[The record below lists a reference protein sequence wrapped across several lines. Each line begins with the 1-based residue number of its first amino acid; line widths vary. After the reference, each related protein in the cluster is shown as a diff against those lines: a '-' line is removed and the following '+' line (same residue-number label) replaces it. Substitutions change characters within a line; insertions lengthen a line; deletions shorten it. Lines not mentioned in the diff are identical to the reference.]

1 MSMTRQ
7 LPFEL
12 PHRASFDRADLIE
25 SDANGLAVEAID
37 SWPEWR
43 HPVLM
48 IVGPPGSGKS
58 HIAEAF
64 AAISGGSHARP
75 GDMFEPQPGFV
86 RVIDDVDRTD
96 LAEEEVF
103 AIVNA
108 ARTGL
113 GHVLLTSRTPAP
125 LLRLRLPDLASR
137 LRAALQIE
145 LGAPDDM
152 LLHGVLVKLFA
163 DRQIDVDPKLLTYI
177 LSRMERSIAAAQTL
191 VARLDR
197 ESLASGRRIT
207 RTMIAGVLED
217 GED

>member
-1 MSMTRQ
+1 MSTTRQ

-12 PHRASFDRADLIE
+12 PHNASFDRADLIE
-25 SDANGLAVEAID
+25 SDANQLAIEAID
-37 SWPEWR
+37 SWPAWP
-43 HPVLM
+43 HPVLL
-48 IVGPPGSGKS
+48 IAGPVGSGKT

-64 AAISGGSHARP
+64 AAMSGGRHARA
-75 GDMFEPQPGFV
+75 GDVFEPQSGFV

-96 LAEEEVF
+96 MAEEEIF

-108 ARTGL
+108 ARAGL

-125 LLRLRLPDLASR
+125 LLHLRLPDLASR
-137 LRAALQIE
+137 LRAATQIE

-163 DRQIDVDPKLLTYI
+163 DRQMDVDPKLLAYI
-177 LSRMERSIAAAQTL
+177 LSRMERSIASAEAL

-207 RTMIAGVLED
+207 RAMVASVLED
-217 GED
+217 GEA

>member
-1 MSMTRQ
+1 MSTTRQ

-25 SDANGLAVEAID
+25 SEANLLAIEAID
-37 SWPEWR
+37 AWPHWR

-48 IVGPPGSGKS
+48 IVGPAGSGKT

-64 AAISGGSHARP
+64 AAMSGGSHARA
-75 GDMFEPQPGFV
+75 GEIFEPQPGFV

-96 LAEEEVF
+96 MAEEEIF

-137 LRAALQIE
+137 LRAATQIE

-163 DRQIDVDPKLLTYI
+163 DRQMDVDPKLLAYV
-177 LSRMERSIAAAQTL
+177 LSRMERSIASAEAL

-207 RTMIAGVLED
+207 RGMVASVIED
-217 GED
+217 GEA

>member
-1 MSMTRQ
+1 MSTTRQ

-12 PHRASFDRADLIE
+12 PHKASFDRADLIE
-25 SDANGLAVEAID
+25 SDANLLAIEAID
-37 SWPEWR
+37 SWPDWP

-48 IVGPPGSGKS
+48 IAGPAGSGKT

-64 AAISGGSHARP
+64 AAMSGGSHARA
-75 GDMFEPQPGFV
+75 GDVFEPQPGFV

-96 LAEEEVF
+96 MAEEEIF

-108 ARTGL
+108 ARAGL
-113 GHVLLTSRTPAP
+113 GHVLLTSRTSAP

-137 LRAALQIE
+137 LRAATQIE

-163 DRQIDVDPKLLTYI
+163 DRQMDVDPKLLAYV
-177 LSRMERSIAAAQTL
+177 LSRMERSIASAEAL

-207 RTMIAGVLED
+207 RGMVASVLED
-217 GED
+217 GEA

>member
-1 MSMTRQ
+1 MSTTRQ

-25 SDANGLAVEAID
+25 SEANLLAVEAID
-37 SWPEWR
+37 SWPDWR

-48 IVGPPGSGKS
+48 IAGPPGSGKT

-64 AAISGGSHARP
+64 AAMSGGRHAEA
-75 GDMFEPQPGFV
+75 GEIFEPQAGFV
-86 RVIDDVDRTD
+86 RVVDDVDRTKI
-96 LAEEEVF
+96 AEEEIF

-108 ARTGL
+108 ARAGL

-137 LRAALQIE
+137 LRAATQIE

-163 DRQIDVDPKLLTYI
+163 DRQMDVDPKLLAYI
-177 LSRMERSIAAAQTL
+177 LSRMERSIEAAEML

-207 RTMIAGVLED
+207 RALVASVLED
-217 GED
+217 GEA